1 MKDKVQSYFE
11 NYAIDWDQLYIN
23 KRNLNDFFLEERKN
37 IVIEYI
43 LKNVSKDKKIIDIG
57 GGAGLLAAEL
67 ISNGYS
73 VDLLDISNN
82 MTNLAKKN
90 YEKLNIKN
98 DKNKIFTSNLL
109 DFNFNSILKYDL
121 AVCLGFFE
129 YQTEIK
135 KNFDKLFLITS
146 SNSEIIFN
154 IPIQK
159 NFSNLFGLSWIVKSL
174 KSLIMKI
181 EHPGLKN
188 VDITFIKKYMNQN
201 KFTLVKNI
209 IHGCGDIYILN
220 KIIPLKIQYKLSN
233 YLKLHVKQK
242 PFYSNEIFIYK
253 R

>member
-154 IPIQK
+154 IPK
-159 NFSNLFGLSWIVKSL
+159 
-174 KSLIMKI
+174 
-181 EHPGLKN
+181 
-188 VDITFIKKYMNQN
+188 
-201 KFTLVKNI
+201 
-209 IHGCGDIYILN
+209 
-220 KIIPLKIQYKLSN
+220 
-233 YLKLHVKQK
+233 
-242 PFYSNEIFIYK
+242 
-253 R
+253 